1 MSREDMEVIDIGVP
15 LLSMHATVEGSSK
28 VDLWNLY
35 RFFKVFSLRRHFAIH
50 HRSEIERRFS
60 SLLAV
65 LVEVSKIHVQL

>member
-35 RFFKVFSLRRHFAIH
+35 RFFKVFYQS
-50 HRSEIERRFS
+50 
-60 SLLAV
+60 
-65 LVEVSKIHVQL
+65 Q